1 MEGLVV
7 KRRRICVVTT
17 SRADFGLL
25 CQLLHEIEDD
35 PALQLQL
42 LVSGAH
48 TSRGPGNSI
57 REIEESGLPITQK
70 IPMHIAGEAALANLG
85 AIAGAMKR
93 FGTSFTALKPDL
105 LVLLGDRFELFAPA
119 IAALMLQVPIAHI
132 HGGEL
137 TEGAIDE
144 QVRHAL
150 TKMASLHF
158 VATETYRRRVIQM
171 GEHPR
176 TVFNYGAPGLDAL
189 YKVQIPSREE
199 LEKSLGWSLQTPTAL
214 VTYHPAIREPLSTR
228 QQMRELIDA
237 LLSMKMPAIV
247 TMANGDEDGAIINR
261 ALKALC
267 RRYPRR
273 FLWIPHLGHLRYLGC
288 LRYCAVMIGNSSS
301 GLIEAPSFKLPVVNI
316 GSRQDGRVRAANVID
331 VPCNATAISKAIQLA
346 TSRGFRGKL
355 LGMSNPYD
363 ARQNGNVS
371 RSIKNTLR
379 DLDISDRIARKKFWD
394 LP

>member
-1 MEGLVV
+1 MEGSVV
-7 KRRRICVVTT
+7 RKRRICVVTT

-25 CQLLHEIEDD
+25 CQLLHEIEEDS
-35 PALQLQL
+35 ALQLQL

-48 TSRGPGNSI
+48 TSRGPGNSM
-57 REIEESGLPITQK
+57 REIEQAGLRIAQK
-70 IPMHIAGEAALANLG
+70 IPMRIAGEVALANLG
-85 AIAGAMKR
+85 AIAGGMKR
-93 FGTSFTALKPDL
+93 FGTSFAALKPDL

-137 TEGAIDE
+137 TEGAMDE

-150 TKMASLHF
+150 TKMAALHF

-176 TVFNYGAPGLDAL
+176 CVFNYGAPGLDAL
-189 YKVQIPSREE
+189 YRVPMPSREE
-199 LEKSLGWSLQTPTAL
+199 LEKSLGWSLQGPTAL
-214 VTYHPAIREPLSTR
+214 VTYHPAIREPISTR
-228 QQMRELIDA
+228 QQVRELIDA
-237 LLSMKMPAIV
+237 LLCMEMPAIV

-261 ALKALC
+261 ALEALC
-267 RRYPRR
+267 RRFPRR
-273 FLWIPHLGHLRYLGC
+273 FRWVPHLGHLRYLGC

-316 GSRQDGRVRAANVID
+316 GGRQEGRVRAANVID
-331 VPCNATAISKAIQLA
+331 VPCNEIAISKAIRLA
-346 TSRGFRGKL
+346 TSKGFRSKL
-355 LGMSNPYD
+355 RGMRNPYD
-363 ARQNGNVS
+363 ARKDGNVS
-371 RSIKNTLR
+371 RLIKNTLR
-379 DLDISDRIARKKFWD
+379 DFPISDRIVRKKFWD